1 MSTAALFT
9 ESADLF
15 APALDDAVAPIAAFL
30 RDRYEHASV
39 EVVECPNLLSWGLAM
54 PGLGGQPRL
63 VDVGGVPN
71 LLDPAHQDKSFAI
84 GDILDCAGLP
94 TGCVL
99 GAASGDAAWAKGNTE
114 LMPCASRHTCRSK
127 SARVGA
133 DGRCV
138 LDEYDWDRV
147 GFLANLFVCQGV
159 PGPVLEVRARGRRLP
174 EDHSDNFVGN
184 IRGALLQRF
193 PGRAIGLGGAFTMKK
208 GLFKAHVMPDFKD
221 TVMVDGPEVQE
232 WLKYYEMGPGATFL
246 STMLTQDPTPDGALN
261 LRLEHTHFF
270 NQTAGEGGHYHYGTS
285 LDVDYVG
292 YFALAERVY
301 RMENAFDRR
310 RCNIP

>member
-1 MSTAALFT
+1 M
-9 ESADLF
+9 
-15 APALDDAVAPIAAFL
+15 
-30 RDRYEHASV
+30 
-39 EVVECPNLLSWGLAM
+39 
-54 PGLGGQPRL
+54 
-63 VDVGGVPN
+63 PN
-71 LLDPAHQDKSFAI
+71 LLDPAHHDKSFAI

-114 LMPCASRHTCRSK
+114 LMPCASQHTRRSK

-138 LDEYDWDRV
+138 LHEYDWDRV

-208 GLFKAHVMPDFKD
+208 GLFKVARPCSSGVTAWLNIGVIAGTRNARFQRHGYGGWARGSGMVWR
-221 TVMVDGPEVQE
+221 TVPV
-232 WLKYYEMGPGATFL
+232 LH
-246 STMLTQDPTPDGALN
+246 ST
-261 LRLEHTHFF
+261 
-270 NQTAGEGGHYHYGTS
+270 S
-285 LDVDYVG
+285 
-292 YFALAERVY
+292 
-301 RMENAFDRR
+301 
-310 RCNIP
+310 